1 MNTQHRTIFSLATA
15 AALLLP
21 LAAQAEVIT
30 SAVAQGQCLSNS
42 GGTPALQPCTSNNNA
57 QKFNLNYVAGPNE
70 FYGQFKVNGQ
80 CLDAAGARLAFAA
93 CKSGDAQI
101 WKLSGNTGKINNG
114 AGNCI
119 TVSGGSVTTAPCGQ
133 GGTGM
138 TWYSKGVKVYAVPK
152 MKTVPVGTKLSVMNG
167 NIVAGGAGNIVAA
180 GAGNIVAGGAG
191 NIVAGGAGNIVA
203 GGAGN

>member
-1 MNTQHRTIFSLATA
+1 MKALHRTLISLAAATA
-15 AALLLP
+15 FCLP

-30 SAVAQGQCLSNS
+30 SAVAPGQCMTNS
-42 GGTPALQPCTSNNNA
+42 GGAPSLQPCTSNNGA
-57 QKFNLNYVAGPNE
+57 QTFSMNYIAGENV

-93 CKSGDAQI
+93 CKPGDAQI
-101 WKLSGNTGKINNG
+101 WKLSGSTGKINNG

-119 TVSGGSVTTAPCGQ
+119 TTSGSSVTTAPCGQ
-133 GGTGM
+133 GGAGM
-138 TWYSKGVKVYAVPK
+138 TWYSKNVRVMGVPNMKAVA
-152 MKTVPVGTKLSVMNG
+152 VGTKLSVMNG

>member
-1 MNTQHRTIFSLATA
+1 MNARFRILFSLACA
-15 AALLLP
+15 AGVLLP

-30 SAVAQGQCLSNS
+30 SAVAPGQCLTSS
-42 GGTPALQPCTSNNNA
+42 GGAPVLQPCVNNSSSQA
-57 QKFNLNYVAGPNE
+57 FGLSYVAASNE

-93 CKSGDAQI
+93 CKGGPAQT

-119 TVSGGSVTTAPCGQ
+119 TVSGGSVTTAPCNQ

-138 TWYSKGVKVYAVPK
+138 TWYSRGIKVLAVPN
-152 MKTVPVGTKLSVMNG
+152 MKAVAVGTKLSVMNG

>member
-1 MNTQHRTIFSLATA
+1 MNARHRTLFSLATA
-15 AALLLP
+15 TALLLP
-21 LAAQAEVIT
+21 LAAQAEIIT
-30 SAVAQGQCLSNS
+30 SAVAPGQCLTNS
-42 GGTPALQPCTSNNNA
+42 GGTPSLQPCTSKNNA
-57 QKFNLNYVAGPNE
+57 QAFSMNYVAGPNE
-70 FYGQFKVNGQ
+70 FYGQFRVNGQ
-80 CLDAAGARLAFAA
+80 CLDAAGARLAFAT

-119 TVSGGSVTTAPCGQ
+119 TVSGSSVTTASCNQ
-133 GGTGM
+133 GGKGM
-138 TWYSKGVKVYAVPK
+138 TWYSAGVKVYSVPG
-152 MKTVPVGTKLSVMNG
+152 METVTVGTALTLKNGNLMNG
-167 NIVAGGAGNIVAA
+167 TKIVAG

>member
-1 MNTQHRTIFSLATA
+1 MKALPRALFALA
-15 AALLLP
+15 AATGICLP

-30 SAVAQGQCLSNS
+30 SAVAPGQCLTNS
-42 GGTPALQPCTSNNNA
+42 GGSPVLQPCTSNNGGQNVSM
-57 QKFNLNYVAGPNE
+57 NYVAGENL
-70 FYGQFKVNGQ
+70 FYGQFKVGGQ
-80 CLDAAGARLAFAA
+80 CLDASGARLAFAT
-93 CKSGDAQI
+93 CKPGDAQV

-114 AGNCI
+114 ANNCI
-119 TVSGGSVTTAPCGQ
+119 TTSGSSVTTAPCGQ
-133 GGTGM
+133 GGAGM
-138 TWYSKGVKVYAVPK
+138 TWYSKNVRVMAVPN
-152 MKTVPVGTKLSVMNG
+152 MKAVAVGTKLSVMNG